1 MKNKILWILFLLL
14 FCSAGLVFAEGQAVP
29 VCDNVQ
35 GIKEQKN
42 TLILYYSKMG
52 KTRILAEEARKLLPA
67 AEFQEIKSDEGLMK
81 AAVWNQM
88 FNRDASIDKIDVDMS
103 KYEKVILLSPIW
115 FQKISSPA
123 RTVINTLTLQGKELQ
138 LIITCGGHFGE
149 EAQEKLKKYA
159 QSKGAEVIDF
169 SVVKTGG
176 KKEEELNKMVRKIIK
191 N

>member
-1 MKNKILWILFLLL
+1 MKNKVLLMLFVLL
-14 FCSAGLVFAEGQAVP
+14 FCSVGFVFAKGQALP
-29 VCDNVQ
+29 VCDNLQ

-52 KTRILAEEARKLLPA
+52 KTKILAEEARKLLPA
-67 AEFQEIKSDEGLMK
+67 AEFKEIKSDEGLMK
-81 AAVWNQM
+81 AAMWNQL
-88 FNRDASIDKIDVDMS
+88 FNKDAAITKLDVDMS

-123 RTVINTLTLQGKELQ
+123 RTVINTLSLQGKELQ
-138 LIITCGGHFGE
+138 LIITCGGYFGE

-176 KKEEELNKMVRKIIK
+176 KKEEELKKMVRKIIK